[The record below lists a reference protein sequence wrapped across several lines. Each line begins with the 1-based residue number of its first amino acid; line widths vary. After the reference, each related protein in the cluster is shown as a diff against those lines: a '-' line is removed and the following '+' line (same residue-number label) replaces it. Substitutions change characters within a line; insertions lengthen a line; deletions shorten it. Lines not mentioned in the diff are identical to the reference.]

1 MTNELQKLLLKTSA
15 GNDDYFYAIL
25 KEDWYTAALYA
36 TKKAIQM
43 VCTNDA
49 PEELVYYLLTRNR
62 LVTDKQ
68 AEILF
73 RKITKY
79 DASLFRFAPDIVFP
93 YIKTAYDA
101 VQALCQ
107 NAGSTEQRWQLVKM
121 LAGSVDIWRVV
132 DHVTPEQLD
141 YLVASVKDATAA
153 YHLVYANMSE
163 NHLTYLLG
171 LTDYPAEVLEYHT
184 KLTPD
189 QVQLLVGRLSTDQ
202 ERYGVLDYRPEL
214 ANQLIP
220 QITDPDYIEL
230 AILDYYP
237 DSPEA
242 ESRRPQKDQPAKY
255 RPSTLRVLV
264 RRQSTRIPPRKP
276 IGGPIP
282 LTMAQRVALD
292 N

>member
-1 MTNELQKLLLKTSA
+1 MIKELLLKTNVS
-15 GNDDYFYAIL
+15 NDNYFYAIL
-25 KEDWYTAALYA
+25 NEDWYTVADYA
-36 TKKAIQM
+36 NKKAIQI
-43 VCTNDA
+43 VCENDA

-68 AEILF
+68 AKILF

-79 DASLFRFAPDIVFP
+79 DALLFRFAPDVIFP
-93 YIKTAYDA
+93 YIKTTYDA

-121 LAGSVDIWRVV
+121 LAGSVDIRRVV
-132 DHVTPEQLD
+132 DHITPEQLD
-141 YLVASVKDATAA
+141 YLVASVNDSTTA
-153 YHLVYANMSE
+153 YYLLYANMPE
-163 NHLTYLLG
+163 NHLTYLLA
-171 LTDYPAEVLEYHT
+171 LTDDPAGVLECHK
-184 KLTPD
+184 KLTTD

-202 ERYGVLDYRPEL
+202 ERYEVLNYRPEL

-242 ESRRPQKDQPAKY
+242 ESRRPQKDRPAKY
-255 RPSTLRVLV
+255 RPSTLETLAH
-264 RRQSTRIPPRKP
+264 RRLTRIPPRKP